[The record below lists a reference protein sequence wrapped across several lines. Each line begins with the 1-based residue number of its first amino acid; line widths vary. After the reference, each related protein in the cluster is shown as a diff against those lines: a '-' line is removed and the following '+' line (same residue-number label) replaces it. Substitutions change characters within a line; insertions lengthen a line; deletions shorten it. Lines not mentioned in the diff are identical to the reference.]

1 VGGVRR
7 AWPLWVALGTH
18 AAAAGALWSLRPP
31 APTQSAVVADTAIIL
46 DDEWLPQPER
56 PSTPETFDQRRD
68 PTPGALAEGIVPV
81 RVTPPM
87 PSPLAS
93 ASEASE
99 TPAAS
104 ASAWSF
110 SPTGG
115 PMDLGIGS
123 YWKTVATASSAP
135 RPAPS
140 AEESAKNGDFA
151 RRLSDDMRAH
161 DVATGHS
168 IAGPL
173 VSAAHDAA
181 SPNIAPDVGSVTIEI
196 ESDAAGQVVAAHVV
210 DASGDR
216 ARWDD
221 VAEQVRRFMANKRL
235 RVPAGAHGVRAHVR
249 IVAERTLP
257 SGERTSIHA
266 GAAPDEVCDDSGP
279 TRRCGAGMPAGAGG
293 TWGDVSN
300 FGAKRSRVVHVQ
312 LLDEAL
318 L

>member
-1 VGGVRR
+1 MGGVRR
-7 AWPLWVALGTH
+7 AWPLWVALGAHT
-18 AAAAGALWSLRPP
+18 AVARALWSERPSVP
-31 APTQSAVVADTAIIL
+31 AQSSSAAETVIVL
-46 DDEWLPQPER
+46 DDEQHPLPER
-56 PSTPETFDQRRD
+56 PVTPAPLDQARE
-68 PTPGALAEGIVPV
+68 PTPSAVAEGVLPA
-81 RVTPPM
+81 RATPPT
-87 PSPLAS
+87 PSPS
-93 ASEASE
+93 SSTSEEPE

-110 SPTGG
+110 SPTG

-123 YWKTVATASSAP
+123 YWKRVATASSAP
-135 RPAPS
+135 RPPPS
-140 AEESAKNGDFA
+140 AEEAAKNGDFG

-173 VSAAHDAA
+173 VTAAHDAA
-181 SPNIAPDVGSVTIEI
+181 SPNVAPDVGTATIEI
-196 ESDAAGQVVAAHVV
+196 ESDASGQVVAARVV

-221 VAEQVRRFMANKRL
+221 VADQIRRSMANKRL
-235 RVPAGAHGVRAHVR
+235 RVPSGARGVRAHVR

-257 SGERTSIHA
+257 SGERTSVRP
-266 GAAPDEVCDDSGP
+266 GAAPDEVCDGSGP
-279 TRRCGAGMPAGAGG
+279 TRRCTAGMPGAGG
-293 TWGDVSN
+293 TWGDVTN
-300 FGAKRSRVVHVQ
+300 FGTKRSRIVHVQ

>member
-1 VGGVRR
+1 ME
-7 AWPLWVALGTH
+7 
-18 AAAAGALWSLRPP
+18 
-31 APTQSAVVADTAIIL
+31 ADTTIAL
-46 DDEWLPQPER
+46 DEERPQPE
-56 PSTPETFDQRRD
+56 SANALPEALEPRQE
-68 PTPGALAEGIVPV
+68 PTAGVATEGFVPARLAPPV
-81 RVTPPM
+81 VS
-87 PSPLAS
+87 PSPAPS
-93 ASEASE
+93 DAPES
-99 TPAAS
+99 PAAS
-104 ASAWSF
+104 AGAWSF
-110 SPTGG
+110 SPTG
-115 PMDLGIGS
+115 PMDLGI
-123 YWKTVATASSAP
+123 ATSWRSVLPASSAP
-135 RPAPS
+135 RPPPS
-140 AEESAKNGDFA
+140 ADELGRNGDFA

-173 VSAAHDAA
+173 VSAAHEAA
-181 SPNIAPDVGSVTIEI
+181 SPRLAPDVGSATIEI
-196 ESDAAGQVVAAHVV
+196 DSDASGAVIAARVV

-221 VAEQVRRFMANKRL
+221 VAEEIRRSMAHKPL

-257 SGERTSIHA
+257 SGERTSVRP

-279 TRRCGAGMPAGAGG
+279 TRRCGAGMPGAGG
-293 TWGDVSN
+293 TWGDVTN

>member
-1 VGGVRR
+1 V
-7 AWPLWVALGTH
+7 T
-18 AAAAGALWSLRPP
+18 
-31 APTQSAVVADTAIIL
+31 DTAIVL
-46 DDEWLPQPER
+46 DDEERPQPESS
-56 PSTPETFDQRRD
+56 STPEPFAQTRE
-68 PTPGALAEGIVPV
+68 PTPGAVAEGLVAA

-87 PSPLAS
+87 PSPS
-93 ASEASE
+93 SSTSEAPE
-99 TPAAS
+99 TVAAS
-104 ASAWSF
+104 ATAWSF
-110 SPTGG
+110 SPTR
-115 PMDLGIGS
+115 PMDIDIGS
-123 YWKTVATASSAP
+123 YWKSVATASSAP
-135 RPAPS
+135 RPPAS
-140 AEESAKNGDFA
+140 ADESAKNGDFA
-151 RRLSDDMRAH
+151 RRLSDDMRAL

-181 SPNIAPDVGSVTIEI
+181 SPNTAPEVGSATIEI
-196 ESDAAGQVVAAHVV
+196 ESDASGQVVAAHVV

-221 VAEQVRRFMANKRL
+221 VAEQIRRSMANKRL
-235 RVPAGAHGVRAHVR
+235 RVPAGARGVRAHVR

-257 SGERTSIHA
+257 SGERTSVHP
-266 GAAPDEVCDDSGP
+266 GAAPDEVCDSSGP